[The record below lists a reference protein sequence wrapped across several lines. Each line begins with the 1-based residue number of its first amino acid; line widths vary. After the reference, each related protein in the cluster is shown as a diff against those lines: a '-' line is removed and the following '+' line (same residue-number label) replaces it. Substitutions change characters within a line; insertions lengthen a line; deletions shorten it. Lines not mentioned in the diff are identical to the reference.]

1 MRTVTTISL
10 PSAVAKEVKREATE
24 QGFASTSEFMRHVLR
39 TYKNEKLFVGLKKQ
53 QASYRKNP
61 KSFKILHS
69 LKDLR

>member
-1 MRTVTTISL
+1 MRTVTTLSL
-10 PSAVAKEVKREATE
+10 PATVAKEVKKEAKE

-39 TYKNEKLFVGLKKQ
+39 TYKHEKLFVGLKKQ

-61 KSFKILHS
+61 KSFKVLQS